1 VEENGLK
8 FMPENEPTK
17 VCPFC
22 AETIKVAAIFC
33 PHCRFSQPKTKW
45 SLRNPQFLQSVSS
58 VICAAAIF
66 GAIIGLVYFLQHLIG
81 PKRDFAPYQSQI
93 AVVSSEMSF
102 RMPSSSNLTVSV
114 VGVVTNQSEF
124 GWKHV
129 GLEAQLFDKDRKLID
144 VISSDG
150 DYGGITVL
158 PHSEAGFKIEG
169 KATKKE
175 TEYVS
180 QKVFVRTAKDI
191 KAWP

>member
-1 VEENGLK
+1 MAETEQ
-8 FMPENEPTK
+8 TK
-17 VCPFC
+17 VCPLC
-22 AETIKVAAIFC
+22 AESIKVAAKVC
-33 PHCRFSQPKTKW
+33 PHCRSWQKKW
-45 SLRNPQFLQSVSS
+45 SLQNPQTTQS
-58 VICAAAIF
+58 I
-66 GAIIGLVYFLQHLIG
+66 GAVCGVVFIAGGVIGLGIFFDGLIG
-81 PKRDFAPYQSQI
+81 PKRDFAPYQNQI
-93 AVVSSEMSF
+93 SVVSSEASF

-114 VGVVTNQSEF
+114 VGIITNQSEF

-144 VISSDG
+144 VISSDS

-175 TEYVS
+175 SEYAS
-180 QKVFVRTAKDI
+180 HKVFVRTAKDI